1 MALLVELSAEH
12 YLPIFAHHRLSL
24 AMLSR
29 MGPADLAKVD
39 RGGPPR
45 EVREAGRALTR
56 WPRGDLPFTQ
66 FLARLAVWRCLGAAL
81 PPAGQDTCPVFAQ
94 SPGCKSQSCRCCGP
108 QIVPSASPFQMGS
121 SHHRL
126 GRSLE
131 VIWTI
136 LSPHPGLT
144 VVSAALPAPGTTC
157 EFIYSSE
164 ETNTDSGEYFTVLD
178 IVKHVLH
185 IIMF

>member
-1 MALLVELSAEH
+1 MAA
-12 YLPIFAHHRLSL
+12 PQ
-24 AMLSR
+24 
-29 MGPADLAKVD
+29 G
-39 RGGPPR
+39 

-81 PPAGQDTCPVFAQ
+81 LPAGQDTCPVFAQ

>member
-81 PPAGQDTCPVFAQ
+81 LPAGQDTCPVFAQ

-144 VVSAALPAPGTTC
+144 VVWQHCLRLVQPVNSFTLQKRQILTLG
-157 EFIYSSE
+157 
-164 ETNTDSGEYFTVLD
+164 NTSQCLTL
-178 IVKHVLH
+178 LS
-185 IIMF
+185 MFYI